1 MNEYT
6 IGQVASAAGV
16 PASTLRY
23 YESIGLLQASRRV
36 GGQRRY
42 RPDVFRTLDLIQVA
56 KQASFSL
63 KEIEV
68 LLGEI
73 SAGGSLSGRWKELAR
88 QKLIEVDALISRAHG
103 MKRILSEG
111 LDCECLDLNDCQ
123 MLMNGRADATGRDC
137 H

>member
-1 MNEYT
+1 MSEYT

-42 RPDVFRTLDLIQVA
+42 GHDVFQTLDLIQVA

-73 SAGGSLSGRWKELAR
+73 SAGGSLSSRWKELAQ
-88 QKLIEVDALISRAHG
+88 QKLVEVDALIARAQG

-111 LDCECLDLNDCQ
+111 LECECLDLNECQ
-123 MLMNGRADATGRDC
+123 MLMNGRANVA
-137 H
+137 